1 MSDRLGAARRSLHRL
16 LLAIY
21 GRLPE
26 RLRLVV
32 VHTVAPG
39 YSVGTVPII
48 RRADGSVL
56 LVRHTY
62 KANWGAPGGL
72 LGRREAPADGAVR
85 EVLEEAG
92 LEVELIG
99 EPAVVVDPI
108 ARRVDVVF
116 EAQPVAGADPDS
128 ARPSSVEIAEVRW
141 FAPDALPTVQRE
153 VADAL
158 DALVRQ
164 AARP

>member
-1 MSDRLGAARRSLHRL
+1 VNDRLGAVHRSLHRL

-32 VHTVAPG
+32 VHAVAPG

-48 RRADGSVL
+48 RRADGAVL

-62 KANWGAPGGL
+62 KPHWGAPGGL
-72 LGRREAPADGAVR
+72 LGRRESPADGAVR
-85 EVLEEAG
+85 EVREEAG
-92 LEVELIG
+92 IEVELIG

-116 EAQPVAGADPDS
+116 EARPAVGVDPDS
-128 ARPSSVEIAEVRW
+128 ARASSVEIAEVRW
-141 FAPDALPTVQRE
+141 FAADALPTVQRE

-158 DALVRQ
+158 DALARR
-164 AARP
+164 AASG